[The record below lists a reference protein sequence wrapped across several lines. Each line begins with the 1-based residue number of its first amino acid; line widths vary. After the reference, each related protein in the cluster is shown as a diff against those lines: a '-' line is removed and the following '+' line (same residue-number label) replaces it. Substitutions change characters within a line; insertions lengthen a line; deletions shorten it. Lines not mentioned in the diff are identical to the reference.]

1 MNNDLNLLV
10 HRERIPNV
18 CGQNRTW

>member
-10 HRERIPNV
+10 HRGRIPNV